1 MISILNDWTSTH
13 LLSLVTTRQS
23 PSSDCK
29 ISLCVIQSRQLRKL
43 IQQTFQQYA
52 TLKEDDCMV
61 KFFETLKDF
70 VSYDEEV
77 FPCELVVSS
86 NSAALPLHPV
96 IVTVINVGGS
106 EASFAHR
113 HWSALTCQQQGWSLS
128 VELVIGGRGIRQRT
142 QKNSAVSMF
151 KI

>member
-1 MISILNDWTSTH
+1 
-13 LLSLVTTRQS
+13 
-23 PSSDCK
+23 
-29 ISLCVIQSRQLRKL
+29 
-43 IQQTFQQYA
+43 
-52 TLKEDDCMV
+52 MV

-113 HWSALTCQQQGWSLS
+113 H
-128 VELVIGGRGIRQRT
+128 
-142 QKNSAVSMF
+142 
-151 KI
+151 

>member
-1 MISILNDWTSTH
+1 M
-13 LLSLVTTRQS
+13 
-23 PSSDCK
+23 
-29 ISLCVIQSRQLRKL
+29 IQSRQLRKL

-86 NSAALPLHPV
+86 NSAEQTALPLHPV

-113 HWSALTCQQQGWSLS
+113 H
-128 VELVIGGRGIRQRT
+128 
-142 QKNSAVSMF
+142 
-151 KI
+151 